1 MLSKENLIE
10 QVSHLYETIQQQVQ
24 QYCTVLDQLQQLST
38 ELQQQQ
44 QQVRT
49 ALSELEETVR
59 RHLEEFHQ
67 TAKATEA
74 ELKEK
79 SKAILHLYNELSD
92 IVHLKHDL
100 KQLQKEVEKQLRD
113 FQKLTQSLDI
123 FVAERTTALLESFER
138 RMNFQFD
145 KLEKSLSAIEDRFL
159 SLYDRLRRE
168 NEALRN
174 DLDDFRHRIPE
185 TKFLVDEAMQIIN
198 SILSDTEKSLE
209 NRLQR
214 ARADI
219 QRLVES
225 ATPPDVASIE
235 QLQHHLTEVEA
246 TLAQIRRD
254 YKALQRNQQFLR
266 TLLWVFA
273 AGTFAALGLSVFL
286 ILAAQ

>member
-10 QVSHLYETIQQQVQ
+10 QVSHLYETIQQQVH

-44 QQVRT
+44 QQVRV
-49 ALSELEETVR
+49 ALSELEDTVR
-59 RHLEEFHQ
+59 RHLEEFHRA
-67 TAKATEA
+67 AKATEA

-100 KQLQKEVEKQLRD
+100 KQLQKEIEKQLQD

-209 NRLQR
+209 NRVQQ

-219 QRLVES
+219 QRLIEA

-235 QLQHHLTEVEA
+235 QLQKQVSEVEA
-246 TLAQIRRD
+246 TLAQIRKD

>member
-10 QVSHLYETIQQQVQ
+10 QVSHLYETIQQQVH

-44 QQVRT
+44 QQVRV
-49 ALSELEETVR
+49 ALSELEDTVR
-59 RHLEEFHQ
+59 RHLEEFHRA
-67 TAKATEA
+67 AKATEA

-100 KQLQKEVEKQLRD
+100 KQLQKEIEKQLQD

-209 NRLQR
+209 NRVQQ

-219 QRLVES
+219 QRLIEA

-235 QLQHHLTEVEA
+235 QLQQQVSEVEA
-246 TLAQIRRD
+246 TLAQIRKD